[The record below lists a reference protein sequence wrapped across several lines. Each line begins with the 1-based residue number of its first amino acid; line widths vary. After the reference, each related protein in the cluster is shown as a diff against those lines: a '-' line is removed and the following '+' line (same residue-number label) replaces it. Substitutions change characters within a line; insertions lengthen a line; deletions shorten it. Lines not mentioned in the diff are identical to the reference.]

1 MNHKP
6 EYQYKLPIFSG
17 IPLLALLAAAAGGYL
32 PAVIA
37 DEPEKPPAEA
47 PAGAAAAPAATPE
60 TKTAQDAPPQPAAS
74 PDAAAAAADLPAA
87 DEILNQARTRL
98 EGLDSLE
105 CDLQQTAVIGGM
117 RILAA
122 GRYTEAA
129 GNRVHLVFRM
139 YPMSPLKAEDAKTIA
154 LDAPAVEIK
163 SEQLS
168 GELQQICDGTVVH
181 TIWKNGDTTR
191 VTRRTLTAIQEAAAS
206 AGGFESG
213 SVAMDLGVGGL
224 RSLISRLQSSMVF
237 APVRKVMAG
246 DRALLEVTGRW
257 SDRVRK
263 DVFGLPEGTFT
274 DARPW
279 VPEYSRVYVDQET
292 SLPRRIQ
299 YLKHSPN
306 PAEKVARPL
315 LTLDLRNLRLNT
327 TVDAALFRF
336 VPPENVTVEDQTD
349 AVINAI
355 RSSKTAPKP

>member
-6 EYQYKLPIFSG
+6 EHPNKPPILPGF
-17 IPLLALLAAAAGGYL
+17 ALLAAFAAGTGLLL
-32 PAVIA
+32 PAVFA
-37 DEPEKPPAEA
+37 DEPAKQAAGA
-47 PAGAAAAPAATPE
+47 PATATAAPAVAQETKTSQDAPQQPAAAP
-60 TKTAQDAPPQPAAS
+60 
-74 PDAAAAAADLPAA
+74 AADLPAA

-98 EGLDSLE
+98 EGLESLE
-105 CDLQQTAVIGGM
+105 CDLQQTAIIGGM

-139 YPMSPLKAEDAKTIA
+139 YPMSPLKVDDAKTIA
-154 LDAPAVEIK
+154 LDAPPMEIK

-168 GELQQICDGTVVH
+168 GELQQICDGAVVH

-191 VTRRTLTAIQEAAAS
+191 VTRRTLTAIQEAAAT

-224 RSLISRLQSSMVF
+224 RSLISRLQTSMVF

-263 DVFGLPEGTFT
+263 EIFGLPEGTFV

-279 VPEYSRVYVDQET
+279 VPEYSRVYVDQE
-292 SLPRRIQ
+292 SGLPRRIQ

-306 PAEKVARPL
+306 PGEKVARPL
-315 LTLDLRNLRLNT
+315 LTLDLRNLRMNSP
-327 TVDAALFRF
+327 VDAALFRF
-336 VPPENVTVEDQTD
+336 TPPENVAVEDQTD

-355 RSSKTAPKP
+355 RNAKAAPKP